1 MEVREVNLFNRI
13 AMSVILLLLIV
24 SALLVS
30 LLPKPVIQ
38 SLRFALDVAEY
49 NLDSPAQLV
58 GAVVG
63 LLVAVG
69 AFLLLIAEL
78 RPSARQTVVVAQVAG
93 GTAELTTESV
103 ALRVKRVAE
112 SIGSIREATPV
123 VHSRGK
129 AVDIFVRL
137 FTDPDIDLPQK
148 TEEVMQAVRTETQ
161 TKMGVPIKTLRVTVK
176 HATAEGGLPRPLP
189 EIPPKPTIQR

>member
-1 MEVREVNLFNRI
+1 MSEVNLFNRI

-30 LLPKPVIQ
+30 LLPRPVLQ

-58 GAVVG
+58 AAVVG
-63 LLVAVG
+63 LLVAVV
-69 AFLLLIAEL
+69 AFLLLVVEL
-78 RPSARQTVVVAQVAG
+78 RPSPRQTVVVAQVAG
-93 GTAELTTESV
+93 GTAELTTESI

-112 SIGSIREATPV
+112 GIGSIREATPV
-123 VHSRGK
+123 IRSRGK
-129 AVDIFVRL
+129 AVDILLRL

-148 TEEVMQAVRTETQ
+148 TEEVMQAVRSETEA
-161 TKMGVPIKTLRVTVK
+161 KMGVPIKTLRVTVK
-176 HATAEGGLPRPLP
+176 HAPSEGGLPRSLP
-189 EIPPKPTIQR
+189 ETPPKPTIQR